1 MAIRRRGYVR
11 WTPAAIP
18 FGAVIMALGAWG
30 FLVPLVGPYFNFDF
44 FTTDEWS
51 FSRRHWELLLGPGLV
66 AFAGGLL
73 MTFPK
78 WGFGQLGTMVAI
90 VGGLWFLLGP
100 SLYPLWTSGQVQLGV
115 NHGEGWAALHWIGYF
130 YGLGAAILYLAAF
143 AQGMLSRRTMVE
155 EASVGEQQGTRER
168 VVTHT
173 N

>member
-18 FGAVIMALGAWG
+18 LGLVIMALGAWG
-30 FLVPLVGPYFNFDF
+30 FFVPLVGPYFNFDF
-44 FTTDEWS
+44 FTTSDWS
-51 FSRRHWELLLGPGLV
+51 FSTRHWELLLGPGCV

-78 WGFGQLGTMVAI
+78 WGFGQLGTTLAI
-90 VGGLWFLLGP
+90 VGGAWFLVGP
-100 SLYPLWTSGQVQLGV
+100 SLYPLWTSGQVELGV
-115 NHGEGWAALHWIGYF
+115 NHSETFAALHWIGYF
-130 YGLGAAILYLAAF
+130 YGVGAAILYFAAF
-143 AQGMLSRRTMVE
+143 AQGMLSRRTVVE
-155 EASVGEQQGTRER
+155 EAAAAEQPVTRER